1 MGNNKFVMGLIVLVL
16 AICGSGYWVK
26 ASLDKSKTSLEQLVK
41 EHSTEQALLEDKLE
55 EAQAR
60 LLAETAQKDLQKLNP
75 LDPKFLVQRLIE
87 LEMEKTE
94 SDKNYRA
101 FYCLQGLA
109 DAGTNALPA
118 IKDFFISGVDT
129 DLKLPYFRNPHTLR
143 QEMAAILCGM
153 RTLESA
159 ALLSQLLPVTQT
171 ATELENLCKVLL
183 EISPE
188 TYHSHCVKAARNMYR
203 EIMDQ
208 AEKNSAE
215 RAELQR
221 QLADNPDAAEELKKA
236 YSESSRNASIGQ
248 FDISSVYN
256 LLFRTLKDT
265 EFARTLM
272 EEGAWMT
279 KSGYSDKEVV
289 NTSLFSSTR
298 ELLGEE
304 SIQWYYAAFLR
315 MRENEKAA
323 EKTDN
328 GIILQRRLSDNFFE
342 NVALSYS
349 GINPMAT
356 EMYFTLLRGDNDIPN
371 QQNQQYRFR
380 LVSRLENVFDCF
392 SNEPTQSFTGER
404 KQSFITARLGL
415 LDTIAAEN
423 ANDEL
428 MLEMIDLTR
437 ASLERQANPDSE
449 PDKEFNKAERESLEA
464 KIKEMSR
471 QEKFEK
477 LEQLFQES
485 LDEMKKDAL
494 ETKEK

>member
-1 MGNNKFVMGLIVLVL
+1 MGNSKFVMGVIVLVL

-26 ASLDKSKTSLEQLVK
+26 ASLDKSKQSQAQLAK
-41 EHSTEQALLEDKLE
+41 EHSTEQALLEAKLE
-55 EAQAR
+55 EARVR
-60 LLAETAQKDLQKLNP
+60 LSAETAQKDLQKLAP
-75 LDPKFLVQRLIE
+75 LDPKFLIQRLIE

-94 SDKNYRA
+94 SDRNYRA

-129 DLKLPYFRNPHTLR
+129 DLELPFFRDPHTLR

-153 RTLESA
+153 RTMESA

-203 EIMDQ
+203 EIIMDQ

-215 RAELQR
+215 RAKLRR
-221 QLADNPDAAEELKKA
+221 QLADNPDASEELREA
-236 YSESSRNASIGQ
+236 YSESSRNADRRMS
-248 FDISSVYN
+248 DIYGIYN

-265 EFARTLM
+265 EFAHTLM

-279 KSGYSDKEVV
+279 KSGLSGKEVV
-289 NTSLFSSTR
+289 NTSLFSRTR

-304 SIQWYYAAFLR
+304 NIQWYHAAFLR

-323 EKTDN
+323 KRTDDR
-328 GIILQRRLSDNFFE
+328 ILLNSRSDYSFFE
-342 NVALSYS
+342 DVALSYA

-356 EMYFTLLRGDNDIPN
+356 DMYLTMLRKENMPT
-371 QQNQQYRFR
+371 QQYRYR
-380 LVSRLENVFDCF
+380 LVSNLENVYDYFAT
-392 SNEPTQSFTGER
+392 EPTQSFAGER

-428 MLEMIDLTR
+428 MHEVINLTR
-437 ASLERQANPDSE
+437 ASLQRQSNPDAE
-449 PDKEFNKAERESLEA
+449 PDGELSHKVELENFLT
-464 KIKEMSR
+464 KQIDKMR
-471 QEKFEK
+471 IREKFEK
-477 LEQLFQES
+477 LLRSDQED

>member
-1 MGNNKFVMGLIVLVL
+1 MGNSKFVMGVIVLVL

-26 ASLDKSKTSLEQLVK
+26 ASLDKSKQSQAQLAK
-41 EHSTEQALLEDKLE
+41 EHSAEQALLEAKLE
-55 EAQAR
+55 EARVR
-60 LLAETAQKDLQKLNP
+60 LSAETAQKDLQKLAP
-75 LDPKFLVQRLIE
+75 LDPKFLIQRLIE

-129 DLKLPYFRNPHTLR
+129 DLELPYFRDPHTLR
-143 QEMAAILCGM
+143 QEIAAILCGM
-153 RTLESA
+153 RTMESA

-203 EIMDQ
+203 ETMKQ
-208 AEKNSAE
+208 TEKYSAE

-221 QLADNPDAAEELKKA
+221 QLADNPDASVELRKA
-236 YSESSRNASIGQ
+236 YSESSRNADKRQS
-248 FDISSVYN
+248 DIPGIYN

-265 EFARTLM
+265 EFAHTLM

-279 KSGYSDKEVV
+279 KNDFPGIEVV
-289 NTSLFSSTR
+289 NTFLFSSTR

-304 SIQWYYAAFLR
+304 SIQWYHAAFLR
-315 MRENEKAA
+315 MREKDKAG
-323 EKTDN
+323 EKTDE
-328 GIILQRRLSDNFFE
+328 GILFKSRIFDNFFE
-342 NVALSYS
+342 DVALSYA

-356 EMYFTLLRGDNDIPN
+356 EMYLTLLRGDNDKSH
-371 QQNQQYRFR
+371 QESQYR
-380 LVSRLENVFDCF
+380 LVSDLENVFDYF
-392 SNEPTQSFTGER
+392 ATEPTQSFTGER
-404 KQSFITARLGL
+404 KQSFITARLGV
-415 LDTIAAEN
+415 LDTIAAEY

-428 MLEMIDLTR
+428 MQEVIDLTR
-437 ASLERQANPDSE
+437 ANLERQTTPDAE
-449 PDKEFNKAERESLEA
+449 PEGEFDKAERERLAA

-471 QEKFEK
+471 QEKFEE
-477 LEQLFQES
+477 LEQSIQES
-485 LDEMKKDAL
+485 LDEMKKDIL

>member
-1 MGNNKFVMGLIVLVL
+1 MGNSKFVMGVIVLVL

-26 ASLDKSKTSLEQLVK
+26 ASLDKSKRSQAQLVK
-41 EHSTEQALLEDKLE
+41 EHSAEQALLEAKLE
-55 EAQAR
+55 EARVR
-60 LLAETAQKDLQKLNP
+60 LLAETAQKDFQKLAP

-109 DAGTNALPA
+109 DAGTNALQA

-129 DLKLPYFRNPHTLR
+129 DLELPFFRDPHTLR

-153 RTLESA
+153 RTMESA

-203 EIMDQ
+203 ETMKQ
-208 AEKNSAE
+208 TEKYSAE

-221 QLADNPDAAEELKKA
+221 QLADNPDASVELRKA
-236 YSESSRNASIGQ
+236 YSESSKNASMGQ
-248 FDISSVYN
+248 FNISSVYN

-265 EFARTLM
+265 EFAHTLM

-279 KSGYSDKEVV
+279 KSGYSDIEFV
-289 NTSLFSSTR
+289 NTSLFSSTK

-304 SIQWYYAAFLR
+304 SIQWYYAAFMR
-315 MRENEKAA
+315 MRENEKTA

-328 GIILQRRLSDNFFE
+328 GIILQRRLFDNFFE
-342 NVALSYS
+342 DVALSYV

-356 EMYFTLLRGDNDIPN
+356 EMYLTLLRGDNDKPH
-371 QQNQQYRFR
+371 QESQYR
-380 LVSRLENVFDCF
+380 LVSRLENVFDYF
-392 SNEPTQSFTGER
+392 ATEPTQSFTGER

-415 LDTIAAEN
+415 IDTIAAEN
-423 ANDEL
+423 TNDKL
-428 MLEMIDLTR
+428 MQEVINLTR
-437 ASLERQANPDSE
+437 ASLERQATPDAE
-449 PDKEFNKAERESLEA
+449 LDKEFDKVERENLAA

-471 QEKFEK
+471 QEKVDE
-477 LEQLFQES
+477 LEQSIQKS
-485 LDEMKKDAL
+485 LDRMKKDTL
-494 ETKEK
+494 ETKEE

>member
-1 MGNNKFVMGLIVLVL
+1 MGNSKFVMGVIVLVL

-26 ASLDKSKTSLEQLVK
+26 ASLDKSKQSQAQLAK
-41 EHSTEQALLEDKLE
+41 EHSAEQALLEAKLE
-55 EAQAR
+55 EARVR
-60 LLAETAQKDLQKLNP
+60 LSAETAQKDLQKLAP
-75 LDPKFLVQRLIE
+75 LDPKFLIQRLIE

-118 IKDFFISGVDT
+118 IKEFFISGVDT
-129 DLKLPYFRNPHTLR
+129 DLELPFFRNPHTLR
-143 QEMAAILCGM
+143 QEIAAILCGM
-153 RTLESA
+153 RTMESA

-171 ATELENLCKVLL
+171 ATELDNLCKVLL

-203 EIMDQ
+203 ETIGQ
-208 AEKNSAE
+208 AEKNLTE
-215 RAELQR
+215 RATLQQ
-221 QLADNPDAAEELKKA
+221 QLKKNPDTIEKLNEA
-236 YSESSRNASIGQ
+236 YSESAKSMNN
-248 FDISSVYN
+248 ISSIYS

-279 KSGYSDKEVV
+279 KSGFSGKDVV

-304 SIQWYYAAFLR
+304 NIQWCYAAFLR
-315 MRENEKAA
+315 MRENKKVLEKSGDRIEPDERIGDDLF
-323 EKTDN
+323 EK
-328 GIILQRRLSDNFFE
+328 
-342 NVALSYS
+342 VALSYT

-356 EMYFTLLRGDNDIPN
+356 EMYLTLLRGDNDIPN
-371 QQNQQYRFR
+371 QQSRYS
-380 LVSRLENVFDCF
+380 LVSELEYLNDFFATV
-392 SNEPTQSFTGER
+392 STQSFTGER

-415 LDTIAAEN
+415 LDTIAAEY

-428 MLEMIDLTR
+428 MQEVIGFTR
-437 ASLERQANPDSE
+437 THLERQANPDTE
-449 PDKEFNKAERESLEA
+449 LDNEFDMMERERLFK
-464 KIKEMSR
+464 KIEEMSR
-471 QEKFEK
+471 QEKIEE
-477 LEQLFQES
+477 LEQSIQTD
-485 LDEMKKDAL
+485 LDRMKKDVL